1 MSGNGNAINISHTSV
16 QSYKVV
22 AESICSYMGA
32 KCNILTHDH
41 WMFAPI
47 STVVDIFIGSQ
58 TDMIFYQHASKRA
71 RILYITV
78 EGKYRN
84 RYDADLA
91 RPICSSHVC
100 ITTTKWGKS
109 VFEEQGIP
117 VADYMYH
124 PIPPISPELVSALRR
139 QQRPYDL
146 VYLNSYYQ
154 LYPKTDQD
162 CERKGWHFWPAVSS
176 MFHSIAFSNSDIP
189 YVIKYNTH
197 DISNVYK
204 LLALGNVYANLSKF
218 EGFGLNPVMA
228 LYVGD
233 KVVSW
238 STPAMS
244 ETLYGING
252 AYFVPADKAKEC
264 ILAIDMVGTGSALVN
279 HSWGNIDVYILTVKR
294 VLSSSSSVDYAVL
307 ESRFGGH
314 IVNTLK
320 GYLN

>member
-1 MSGNGNAINISHTSV
+1 MANNDRTINISHTNI
-16 QSYKVV
+16 QSYRVV
-22 AESICSYMGA
+22 AESICHYMGI
-32 KCNILTHDH
+32 KCNIEIHDH

-58 TDMIFYQHASKRA
+58 IDMILYQYASKRA

-84 RYDADLA
+84 TYDVDVA
-91 RPICSSHVC
+91 RHICSSHVC
-100 ITTTKWGKS
+100 IVATKWGKS

-124 PIPPISPELVSALRR
+124 PIPPISSELVSVLRR

-154 LYPKTDQD
+154 LHPKTDQD
-162 CERKGWHFWPAVSS
+162 CERKGWHFWLTISS
-176 MFHSIAFSNSDIP
+176 RFHSIAFSNSDVP
-189 YVIKYNTH
+189 YAIKYSTL

-204 LLALGNVYANLSKF
+204 LLALGKVYANLSKF

-228 LYVGD
+228 LYIGD

-238 STPAMS
+238 NTTAMS
-244 ETLYGING
+244 ETLDGIDG
-252 AYFVPADKAKEC
+252 AYLVPADKAKKC
-264 ILAIDMVGTGSALVN
+264 MLAIDAVGIGSALIE
-279 HSWGNIDVYILTVKR
+279 HRWGSIDEFTETIKR
-294 VLSSSSSVDYAVL
+294 TLMSSQQIDYATL
-307 ESRFGGH
+307 EARFGGH
-314 IVNTLK
+314 IIKTLT
-320 GYLN
+320 GYL